1 MLNAELEQLLSGATK
16 TEAFISGAVVGGV
29 IAFFAGIAILFAV
42 LQIIAAWKVFEKAG
56 EKGWKSLIPFYN
68 IYIFFRILGI
78 KEWYFWVF
86 LGGIVVT
93 SAMTANA
100 NVEIVKV
107 GTEYQYVFNGFD
119 NPAVII
125 GEILTA
131 ALAIVT
137 MVWVARNGAKAFGKG
152 TGFAVCL
159 FFFPDIC
166 WLILGLG
173 KSKYHKKAVIE
184 AEAEAK
190 EDK

>member
-1 MLNAELEQLLSGATK
+1 MLNAELEELLSGATK

-29 IAFFAGIAILFAV
+29 IVFFVGIAIMFAV

-68 IYIFFRILGI
+68 IYILFKVLGI

-119 NPAVII
+119 NPAVIYFEFHI
-125 GEILTA
+125 RAMVVAIPF
-131 ALAIVT
+131 LAINFYPIATHKVSNHSI
-137 MVWVARNGAKAFGKG
+137 MLIRAFS
-152 TGFAVCL
+152 
-159 FFFPDIC
+159 DI
-166 WLILGLG
+166 
-173 KSKYHKKAVIE
+173 
-184 AEAEAK
+184 
-190 EDK
+190 